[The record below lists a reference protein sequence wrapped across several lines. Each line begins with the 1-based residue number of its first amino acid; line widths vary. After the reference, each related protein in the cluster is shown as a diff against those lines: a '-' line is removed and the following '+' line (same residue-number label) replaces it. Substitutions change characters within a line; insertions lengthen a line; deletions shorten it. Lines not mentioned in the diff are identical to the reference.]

1 MTTPNQGAMT
11 PQQFIDKWRNTRFG
25 EKQASQLWFADL
37 LQLVGH
43 PDPIEYGDPEN
54 FTFEK
59 AVPGGFADAYKRG
72 HFGWEFKRSERQ
84 LQGAFDQLLRYQVY
98 LQTPPLLVVSSF
110 SRIRVQTNFP
120 GKETVVHDIPIVELT
135 YTEQFNKLRNIFFA
149 PQEFDPGR
157 TVEEVTQETAR
168 LFAKVAKYMEG
179 EDVGDERLARY
190 LNQLA
195 FCLYAENTELLPT
208 RLLTRITKTYSG
220 DSTRFN
226 LAVRNLFAKMSEG
239 GLFGIDDIP
248 YFNGDLFDG
257 AEPLELNGNAL
268 MQLSHATDENWRNIE
283 PSIFGTLFE
292 RALDAAKRSSY
303 GTHYTSADDIM
314 LVIEPVLMKP
324 LRREWDAAKSNA
336 DALLAD
342 GETAAAFAE
351 LNAFRERLTNVTVL
365 DPACGSGN
373 FLYIALRA
381 LLDLEREVIA
391 YTERRHI
398 DYAQRN
404 NDIDYTPRVSPSQMY
419 GLELDPYAAELARTA
434 LWIGYIQW
442 HDANGVAYNRRPV
455 LTPMDTIRRADAI
468 LEYDHDGNPIEPEW
482 PAAEFIVGNPPFLG
496 HVPFRNGLHD
506 DYVNAIYSLYGDR
519 IPNSSDICC
528 YWFEKARAQIAAG
541 KTKRAGL
548 LATQAIRF
556 QSNRPVLAR
565 IKESGDIF
573 MAVSDQDW
581 VLEGANVHISIVGF
595 DDGSDTERT
604 FDGVSVSDINAD
616 LTIGVD
622 LTQAQRLAENGGI
635 SFMGDIKVGPF
646 EISRSVADRMLT
658 AANPHCRPNSDVVK
672 RWMNGRDINQK
683 PRDMWI
689 VDFGVDMPED
699 EAALYEAPFEHVA
712 AEVKPRRDANRNARY
727 RNKWW
732 LHGSPVP
739 TMRSALSGL
748 RRYIGTSMVSKH
760 RIFAFID
767 GDVLPDTTII
777 VFARDDDYFLG
788 ALHSRIH
795 TTWATAMG
803 SQLREPQS
811 GLRYTPTSCFQTFP
825 FPHPTDEQR
834 AAIAAAAKRLDE
846 LRRNWL
852 HPSATDIPGDDADVE
867 AELRRRTLTAL
878 YNANPTWLR
887 NAHAALDAAV
897 AAAYGW
903 DADMDEQETLRRLL
917 ELNLQRYEEE
927 QAG

>member
-1 MTTPNQGAMT
+1 MTTPNPGAMT

-25 EKQASQLWFADL
+25 EKQASQTWFNDL

-43 PDPIEYGDPEN
+43 PDPVEYGDREN

-59 AVPGGFADAYKRG
+59 AVPGGFADAYKQG
-72 HFGWEFKRSERQ
+72 HFGWEFKRSHRQ

-98 LQTPPLLVVSSF
+98 LQTPPLLVVSAF
-110 SRIRVQTNFP
+110 SRIRIQTNFP

-168 LFAKVAKYMEG
+168 LFAKIAKYMEG
-179 EDVGDERLARY
+179 EDTDSERMARY

-195 FCLYAENTELLPT
+195 LCLYAENTDLLPESVF
-208 RLLTRITKTYSG
+208 TRITKRYST

-226 LAVRNLFAKMSEG
+226 MAVRNLFAKMSEG
-239 GLFGIDDIP
+239 GLFGIEDIP

-257 AEPLELNGNAL
+257 AEPVELNDSAL
-268 MQLSHATDENWRNIE
+268 LQLALATDENWRNIE

-292 RALDAAKRSSY
+292 RALDATKRSSY

-342 GETAAAFAE
+342 GETADAFAV
-351 LNAFRERLTNVTVL
+351 LDAFRERLTNVTVL

-373 FLYIALRA
+373 FLYIALRS
-381 LLDLEREVIA
+381 LLDLEREVIT

-468 LEYDHDGNPIEPEW
+468 LEYDHDGNPIEPQW
-482 PAAEFIVGNPPFLG
+482 PDTEFIVGNPPFLG

-528 YWFEKARAQIAAG
+528 YWFEKARAQIAVG

-646 EISRSVADRMLT
+646 EISRGVADRMLT
-658 AANPHCRPNSDVVK
+658 AANPHGRPNSDVVK

-689 VDFGVDMPED
+689 IDFGVDMPED

-739 TMRSALSGL
+739 TMRSAMSGL

-777 VFARDDDYFLG
+777 AFARDDDYFLG

-803 SQLREPQS
+803 SQLRESQS

-846 LRRNWL
+846 LRHNWL

-878 YNANPTWLR
+878 YNANPTWLQ

-903 DADMDEQETLRRLL
+903 DADIDDQEILARLL
-917 ELNLQRYEEE
+917 ALNLQRYEEE
-927 QAG
+927 QSG

>member
-1 MTTPNQGAMT
+1 MATSDAGAMT

-25 EKQASQLWFADL
+25 EKQASQLWFNDL

-43 PDPIEYGDPEN
+43 PDPVEYGDREN

-59 AVPGGFADAYKRG
+59 AVPGGFADAYKQG
-72 HFGWEFKRSERQ
+72 HFGWEFKRSHRQ

-98 LQTPPLLVVSSF
+98 LQTPPLLVVSAF
-110 SRIRVQTNFP
+110 SLIRIQTNFP

-135 YTEQFNKLRNIFFA
+135 YPEQFNKLRNIFFA

-157 TVEEVTQETAR
+157 TVEEVTQDTAR
-168 LFAKVAKYMEG
+168 LFAKIAKYMEV
-179 EDVGDERLARY
+179 ENVDDERLARY

-195 FCLYAENTELLPT
+195 LCLYAENTDLLPESVF
-208 RLLTRITKTYSG
+208 TRITKRYSV
-220 DSTRFN
+220 DPTRFN
-226 LAVRNLFAKMSEG
+226 LRVRNLFAQMSVG
-239 GLFGIDDIP
+239 GAFGIDEIP

-257 AEPLELNGNAL
+257 AEPVELNDSAL
-268 MQLSHATDENWRNIE
+268 MQLSLATDENWRNIE

-314 LVIEPVLMKP
+314 LVIEPALMKP
-324 LRREWDAAKSNA
+324 LRREWNAAKSKA

-342 GETAAAFAE
+342 GNPGDAFAA
-351 LNAFRERLTNVTVL
+351 LDAFRERLANVTVL

-373 FLYIALRA
+373 FLYIALRS
-381 LLDLEREVIA
+381 LLDLEREVID

-398 DYAQRN
+398 DYPEGKYTA
-404 NDIDYTPRVSPSQMY
+404 DYTPRVSPSQMY

-442 HDANGVAYNRRPV
+442 HYANGVAYNRRPV
-455 LTPMDTIRRADAI
+455 LTPMDTIRRTDAI
-468 LEYDHDGNPIEPEW
+468 LAYDHEGNPIDPEW

-496 HVPFRNGLHD
+496 HFPFRESLGD
-506 DYVNAIYSLYGDR
+506 EYVNAVYALYGDR

-528 YWFEKARAQIAAG
+528 YWFEKARAQIESG

-604 FDGVSVSDINAD
+604 LDGVSVPEINAD

-622 LTQAQRLAENGGI
+622 LTQSQRLAENAGV

-646 EISRSVADRMLT
+646 EISRDVADRMLT
-658 AANPHCRPNSDVVK
+658 APNPHGRPNSDVVT
-672 RWMNGRDINQK
+672 RWMNGRDINQT

-689 VDFGVDMPED
+689 IDFGVDMPEA
-699 EAALYEAPFEHVA
+699 EAALYEAPFEHVL
-712 AEVKPRRDANRNARY
+712 AEVKPKRVKNRMKQRAQ
-727 RNKWW
+727 KWW
-732 LHGSPVP
+732 LHGSPRIE
-739 TMRSALSGL
+739 MRQALSGL

-767 GDVLPDTTII
+767 GDVLPDATII
-777 VFARDDDYFLG
+777 VVARDDDYTFGVLQ
-788 ALHSRIH
+788 SRIH
-795 TTWATAMG
+795 TTWAMSIGT
-803 SQLREPQS
+803 QLEDRP
-811 GLRYTPTSCFQTFP
+811 RYTPTTCFQTFP
-825 FPHPTDEQR
+825 FPRPTYEQR
-834 AAIAAAAKRLDE
+834 AAIAAAAKRLNE
-846 LRRNWL
+846 YRENQR
-852 HPSATDIPGDDADVE
+852 AADAKF
-867 AELRRRTLTAL
+867 TLTGL
-878 YNANPTWLR
+878 YNANPAWLQ
-887 NAHAALDAAV
+887 NAHAELDAGV

-903 DADMDEQETLRRLL
+903 DAALDEQETLRRLL
-917 ELNLQRYEEE
+917 DLNLQRYEDE
-927 QAG
+927 QSG

>member
-1 MTTPNQGAMT
+1 MATSDAGSGAMT

-25 EKQASQLWFADL
+25 EKQASQLWFNDL

-43 PDPIEYGDPEN
+43 PDPVEYGDREN

-59 AVPGGFADAYKRG
+59 AVPGGFADAYKQG
-72 HFGWEFKRSERQ
+72 HFGWEFKRSHRQ

-98 LQTPPLLVVSSF
+98 LQTPPLLVVSAF
-110 SRIRVQTNFP
+110 SLIRIQTNFP
-120 GKETVVHDIPIVELT
+120 GKETVVHDIPIAELI
-135 YTEQFNKLRNIFFA
+135 YPEQFNKLRNIFFA

-157 TVEEVTQETAR
+157 TMEEVTQDTAR
-168 LFAKVAKYMEG
+168 LFAKIAKYMEV
-179 EDVGDERLARY
+179 EKVDDERLARY

-195 FCLYAENTELLPT
+195 LCLYAENTDLLPESVF
-208 RLLTRITKTYSG
+208 TRITKRYSD

-226 LAVRNLFAKMSEG
+226 MRVRDLFAQMSG
-239 GLFGIDDIP
+239 GGAFGIDEIP

-257 AEPLELNGNAL
+257 AESVELNDGAL
-268 MQLSHATDENWRNIE
+268 IQLSHATDENWRNIE
-283 PSIFGTLFE
+283 PSIFGVLFE

-324 LRREWDAAKSNA
+324 LRREWNAAKSNA

-373 FLYIALRA
+373 FLYIALRS
-381 LLDLEREVIA
+381 LLDLEREVID

-398 DYAQRN
+398 DYPEGKYTA
-404 NDIDYTPRVSPSQMY
+404 DYTPRVSPNQMY

-442 HDANGVAYNRRPV
+442 HDANGIAYNRRPV
-455 LTPMDTIRRADAI
+455 LTPMDTIRRTDAI
-468 LEYDHDGNPIEPEW
+468 LAYDHEGNPIEPEW
-482 PAAEFIVGNPPFLG
+482 PDAEFIVGNPPFLG

-506 DYVNAIYSLYGDR
+506 DYVNAVYSLYGDR
-519 IPNSSDICC
+519 IPNSSDLCC
-528 YWFEKARAQIAAG
+528 YWFEKARAQIEAG

-595 DDGSDTERT
+595 DDGSDTDRT

-622 LTQAQRLAENGGI
+622 LTQAQRLAETVGI

-646 EISRSVADRMLT
+646 EISRDVADRMLT
-658 AANPHCRPNSDVVK
+658 APNPHGRPNSDVVK
-672 RWMNGRDINQK
+672 RWMNGRDINQT

-689 VDFGVDMPED
+689 IDFGIDMPEA
-699 EAALYEAPFEHVA
+699 EAALYEAPFEHVL
-712 AEVKPRRDANRNARY
+712 AEVKPMRDANRNARY

-760 RIFAFID
+760 RIFSFIE
-767 GDVLPDTTII
+767 GDVLPDATII
-777 VFARDDDYFLG
+777 VVARDDDYTLG
-788 ALHSRIH
+788 VLSSRIH
-795 TTWATAMG
+795 TTWATAIG
-803 SQLREPQS
+803 SQLRESQS
-811 GLRYTPTSCFQTFP
+811 GLRYTPTTCFQTFP
-825 FPHPTDEQR
+825 FPRPTDEQR
-834 AAIAAAAKRLDE
+834 AAIAAAAKRLNE
-846 LRRNWL
+846 YRENQR
-852 HPSATDIPGDDADVE
+852 AADAKF
-867 AELRRRTLTAL
+867 TLTGL
-878 YNANPTWLR
+878 YNANPAWLQ
-887 NAHAALDAAV
+887 NAHAELDAAV

-903 DADMDEQETLRRLL
+903 DAALDEQETLARLL
-917 ELNLQRYEEE
+917 ALNLQRYEDE
-927 QAG
+927 QSG